1 MGEWRSGQV
10 SLFGGQGLESEWVSG
25 DQDKWAYLVGRDWRV
40 SGWVEIR
47 TSELIWWAGT
57 GEWVGE
63 WRSGHVSL
71 FGGQGP
77 ESEWVSGDQDKW
89 AYLVGRDWR
98 VSGWV
103 EIRTSELI
111 WWAGTREWVGEWR
124 SGQVSLFD
132 GQGLAS
138 EWVNGN
144 QDMWA
149 YLVGRDQRVSGWVEI
164 RTSELIWW
172 AGTREWVEIRKS
184 ELMRW
189 AGTGEWVGEW
199 RSGQVSLF
207 GGQGLESEWV
217 SGDQEKWAYAV
228 GRDWGMSGW
237 VEIRRSSLF
246 CGQGLGN
253 EWVSRDQDK

>member
-1 MGEWRSGQV
+1 M
-10 SLFGGQGLESEWVSG
+10 LKFCG
-25 DQDKWAYLVGRDWRV
+25 DQDVIEW
-40 SGWVEIR
+40 
-47 TSELIWWAGT
+47 LINQ
-57 GEWVGE
+57 
-63 WRSGHVSL
+63 VSL

-89 AYLVGRDWR
+89 AYLMGRDWR
-98 VSGWV
+98 VSGWM
-103 EIRTSELI
+103 EIRTCELI

-138 EWVNGN
+138 EWVNGD

-172 AGTREWVEIRKS
+172 AGTRE
-184 ELMRW
+184 
-189 AGTGEWVGEW
+189 GVGEW

-207 GGQGLESEWV
+207 GGQGLGTEWV
-217 SGDQEKWAYAV
+217 SGDQDKWAYLV
-228 GRDWGMSGW
+228 GRD
-237 VEIRRSSLF
+237 
-246 CGQGLGN
+246 
-253 EWVSRDQDK
+253 